1 MIPQAL
7 VIVGVLGAA
16 LPAHLAPSALGA
28 RPTTAAQQP
37 PTQKPVKTLP
47 PANAAFTEFKAEL
60 DKYLTLRAVV
70 ESTLPKLDATKD
82 PKKIA
87 ERAAL
92 LAAGIATARKGVKP
106 GQIFTPAVTAEFR
119 RILAADA
126 AKRTTKEKANIMAE
140 VPAKPPVINGQ
151 YPTDSPTGPAALASF
166 PPNLLM
172 VLPELP
178 DTVEYRFLSQSLV
191 LRDTSANLIIDYL
204 PASAPGRGGRGAGG
218 GAQ

>member
-1 MIPQAL
+1 MIPHAL
-7 VIVGVLGAA
+7 VIVGVLGTA
-16 LPAHLAPSALGA
+16 LPAAPVPGE
-28 RPTTAAQQP
+28 RPTTAAQRP

-47 PANAAFTEFKAEL
+47 PANAAFTEFKAAL
-60 DKYLTLRAVV
+60 DKYLTLRAAV

-92 LAAGIATARKGVKP
+92 LAAGIATARKDVKQ
-106 GQIFTPAVTAEFR
+106 GQIFTPVVAAEFR

-151 YPTDSPTGPAALASF
+151 YPTDSPTGPTALASF
-166 PPNLLM
+166 PPNLLL

-204 PASAPGRGGRGAGG
+204 PAVAPARGGGQGGG
-218 GAQ
+218 GAR